1 MISKRFLLN
10 MKCETRL
17 TGQKHPYLITSVI
30 IVEVLSLVKLNLINL
45 HENEI
50 KNVNYITYLGDA
62 IRSK

>member
-1 MISKRFLLN
+1 

-17 TGQKHPYLITSVI
+17 TGQKRPYLITSVI